1 MLRPILTVAAL
12 AAALAP
18 LACRKTPVPMAGATL
33 RSAAL
38 DEDLRYVPAGS
49 FRMGSPLDE
58 PGRDKDETPHRVT
71 LTRGVW
77 LGETEVTQE
86 QWARLTETAP
96 SFLAACGPH
105 CPVETVSWTDAVAF
119 ANLVSEA
126 EGLPPCYELA
136 GCEGALGGGCP
147 AGEDWCDGDFR
158 CARVELAG
166 VDCPGYR
173 LPTEAEWERAARAG
187 TETPTWA
194 GAFEVV
200 ALNAAP
206 ALSPLA
212 WYGGN
217 SGVDYRPAWPCGD
230 WGGKELPAELCGTHP
245 VGAKEAN
252 PWGLRDMLGNVW
264 EWTGD
269 RYSPHGGEPA
279 TDPAGPATGEYRI
292 RKGCSWSSIPRHC
305 RAADRSDDL
314 PTHRDRNWGLRLAR
328 TAVDREPAA
337 ALPAAGPARAGGDD
351 EAIREAIRL
360 RVEQLRAGDSL
371 VLGGVPVVATL
382 VLPEL
387 YETRAFEPL
396 WTDVSDREQMVRA
409 IARAPE
415 DGLEAATYHRD
426 QILALR
432 GRLGQ
437 LPEDA
442 EVQAELELL
451 LTDALVLLRHHL
463 LFGKVDP
470 VTLDPNWNLSAEPG
484 DGDPVSAIEEALRV
498 PALRRRLAA
507 SGDLPLSTPLDS
519 PDYDEA

>member
-1 MLRPILTVAAL
+1 MGSAPPPVSPAPPEPPALLASCGGDAITRDRLWTLLPVAVAA
-12 AAALAP
+12 
-18 LACRKTPVPMAGATL
+18 C
-33 RSAAL
+33 
-38 DEDLRYVPAGS
+38 
-49 FRMGSPLDE
+49 
-58 PGRDKDETPHRVT
+58 
-71 LTRGVW
+71 
-77 LGETEVTQE
+77 
-86 QWARLTETAP
+86 
-96 SFLAACGPH
+96 
-105 CPVETVSWTDAVAF
+105 
-119 ANLVSEA
+119 
-126 EGLPPCYELA
+126 
-136 GCEGALGGGCP
+136 
-147 AGEDWCDGDFR
+147 
-158 CARVELAG
+158 
-166 VDCPGYR
+166 
-173 LPTEAEWERAARAG
+173 
-187 TETPTWA
+187 
-194 GAFEVV
+194 
-200 ALNAAP
+200 
-206 ALSPLA
+206 LS
-212 WYGGN
+212 
-217 SGVDYRPAWPCGD
+217 
-230 WGGKELPAELCGTHP
+230 
-245 VGAKEAN
+245 
-252 PWGLRDMLGNVW
+252 
-264 EWTGD
+264 
-269 RYSPHGGEPA
+269 
-279 TDPAGPATGEYRI
+279 
-292 RKGCSWSSIPRHC
+292 
-305 RAADRSDDL
+305 
-314 PTHRDRNWGLRLAR
+314 
-328 TAVDREPAA
+328 
-337 ALPAAGPARAGGDD
+337 AAGPARAGGDD